1 MKVYYFS
8 EFPYHEYPDEEGE
21 KYPSLRLTFPNTY
34 FEPETASD
42 LFKRYF
48 DECVYVDEMGFDGIM
63 VNEHHNTPSCMN
75 ASCNLSAAVLARTTK
90 NAKILLLGNIL
101 PIHDNPVRLAEEIAM
116 IDVISGGRV
125 ISGMV
130 RGTGVETLSTNGNPM
145 YNRERFEECHDL
157 VIKTWTEPGPFR
169 WEGKHYN
176 FRVVNPW
183 MVPVQKPHPP
193 VWVPGTASPET
204 AQWAAEHGYTYV
216 AFLTPLDVT
225 EDLFQIYRTTAAE
238 KGYEPSPDNFGY
250 LLCCYVADTQEEADE
265 QARHFI
271 WRMGTTTRGPREY
284 MNPVG
289 YRSQQGEQVAARRA
303 IRPLIQQSYEE
314 LNENYHIVAG
324 TPDTVLEKI
333 RYLYDRLG
341 MDHLIFYGQESKMS
355 HDATMKNIG
364 LFGKEVLPEIQ
375 KW

>member
-48 DECVYVDEMGFDGIM
+48 DECIYVDEMGFDGIM

-90 NAKILLLGNIL
+90 QAKILLLGNIL

-238 KGYEPSPDNFGY
+238 KGYEPTPDNFGY

>member
-21 KYPSLRLTFPNTY
+21 KYPSLRLTFPNIY
-34 FEPETASD
+34 FEPDTATD

-48 DECVYVDEMGFDGIM
+48 DECMYVDEMGFDGIM

-75 ASCNLSAAVLARTTK
+75 ASCNLAAAVLARTTQQ
-90 NAKILLLGNIL
+90 AKILLLGNIL

-157 VIKTWTEPGPFR
+157 VIKTWTTPGPFR

-183 MVPVQKPHPP
+183 MVPVQNPHPP

-204 AQWAAEHGYTYV
+204 AQWAASHGYTYV

-225 EDLFQIYRTTAAE
+225 EDLFQIYRGTAAE
-238 KGYEPSPDNFGY
+238 VGYEPTPDNFGY

-303 IRPLIQQSYEE
+303 VRPLIQQSYEE

>member
-238 KGYEPSPDNFGY
+238 KGYEPTPDNFGY